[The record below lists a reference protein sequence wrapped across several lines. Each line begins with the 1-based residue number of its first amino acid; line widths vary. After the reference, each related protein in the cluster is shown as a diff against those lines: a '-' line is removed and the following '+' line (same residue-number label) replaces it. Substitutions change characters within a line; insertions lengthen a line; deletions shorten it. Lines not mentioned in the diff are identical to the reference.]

1 MNILHIYEYLH
12 TYIYESTIEKR
23 GHLLEREPGAVYSR
37 VGSEERESEG
47 KKDYKLII
55 FKATIMTKMA
65 Q

>member
-12 TYIYESTIEKR
+12 KYIYVSTIEKR
-23 GHLLEREPGAVYSR
+23 GHLFEREPGTVYSR

-47 KKDYKLII
+47 KKDYKLI
-55 FKATIMTKMA
+55 FLKP